1 MLNLLKKIF
10 PSRPTLVPQKQ
21 TFVITARRWTL
32 PPNAQPVFG
41 SFVLEAVDSFQAAR
55 EFDTVY
61 TKWARLDVT
70 KR

>member
-1 MLNLLKKIF
+1 MLNFLKKIL
-10 PSRPTLVPQKQ
+10 SRRPALVPQKQ
-21 TFVITARRWTL
+21 TFLITARRWTL

-41 SFVLEAVDSFQAAR
+41 TFLLEAVDSYQAAR

-61 TKWARLDVT
+61 TRWTRLDVT